1 MSILNNEITTPRQ
14 ARNGTRAFLC
24 NRTGAIYT
32 SHANGYVRRKMCPST
47 LSSKGHSG
55 QYQLNPKNETKK
67 KFTTARNVTITYTVC
82 KRIMILEE
90 ADRLALIEKR
100 AKSYK
105 PRV

>member
-24 NRTGAIYT
+24 SRTGATYL
-32 SHANGYVRRKMCPST
+32 SYASGYVRRQKKSY
-47 LSSKGHSG
+47 SG
-55 QYQLNPKNETKK
+55 RIVHYQLNPRNETKK
-67 KFTTARNVTITYTVC
+67 KFTTALNITITYTAC
-82 KRIMILEE
+82 KRIMIPEE
-90 ADRLALIEKR
+90 VDRLALIEKR